1 MMLNDCLHCKM
12 HLCMSLDDYG
22 YCAAR
27 CEPVQF
33 CDDLV
38 KILNQYNTSTARS
51 TDTVS
56 LYHYF
61 EVLFPMQNL
70 VNKWQQQCKKREI
83 LIF

>member
-1 MMLNDCLHCKM
+1 MIASIAKCIYVR
-12 HLCMSLDDYG
+12 HLMTMDIVQRDV
-22 YCAAR
+22 
-27 CEPVQF
+27 PVKF

-38 KILNQYNTSTARS
+38 KISNQCNTSTARS
-51 TDTVS
+51 TDIVS

-83 LIF
+83 SIF